1 MLNSKIETNRAQ
13 DQRQGILFALAAVM
27 IWSGFIVVSRKA
39 GTSTLLPN
47 DTMFLRYATCAT
59 LLFPVWLFRYRF
71 NLFEPRFL
79 LITLVGG
86 LIYAACVFRG
96 FSLTPAGHAAVLLP
110 GSMPMMIAVCSALT
124 RTETIRRSQWLAIGL
139 ILAGLALLLKTPHL
153 NEGYAWLLAASL
165 AWSLYS
171 VSIKRLGISPW
182 QGTISMALLTCLVYV
197 PVYMVL
203 PKNLFNADW
212 NDIVLQM
219 VYQGFLATVVQMLL
233 FVQAVRLLGPARVG
247 IFMGLVPIFAGL
259 LAVALLHEPF
269 SPELGLALV
278 LVTAGAWTA
287 HSGRPIPTR
296 FFNSQTKSGV

>member
-1 MLNSKIETNRAQ
+1 MLNSNVETNQAK
-13 DQRQGILFALAAVM
+13 DQRQGTLFALAAVM

-165 AWSLYS
+165 A
-171 VSIKRLGISPW
+171 
-182 QGTISMALLTCLVYV
+182 
-197 PVYMVL
+197 
-203 PKNLFNADW
+203 
-212 NDIVLQM
+212 
-219 VYQGFLATVVQMLL
+219 TVVQMLL

-259 LAVALLHEPF
+259 LAVALLQEPF
-269 SPELGLALV
+269 SAELGLALV

-287 HSGRPIPTR
+287 HSGGFIRTR
-296 FFNSQTKSGV
+296 FVNPQPKSGV